1 MAADS
6 IFDLKGKVALVT
18 GASSGLGRH
27 FAITLAKAGASVAAC
42 ARRADRL
49 AATVAEIEAR
59 RKSGSGR
66 ALGVAMDV
74 TDADSVARAFDAVA
88 GELGTVTVLINNAG
102 VAEGKAALDVTEED
116 WDRVLDTNLK
126 GAWTVAQAAARRMA
140 AANTGGVIVNIAS
153 VLGLRVSKGVLPY
166 AVSKAGLIQMTKA
179 LALELARHDIRVN
192 AIAPGYMETDIN
204 REYLK
209 SDDARKTIRNV
220 PMRRVGDLDE
230 LTGPLLLL
238 ASDASAYMTGA
249 VLAVDGGHLVSSL

>member
-27 FAITLAKAGASVAAC
+27 FAIELAKAGAAVATC
-42 ARRADRL
+42 ARRTGKLAD
-49 AATVAEIEAR
+49 TVAEIEAA
-59 RKSGSGR
+59 GGR
-66 ALGVAMDV
+66 ALGVGMDV
-74 TDADSVARAFDAVA
+74 TDPASVARALDAVA

-140 AANTGGVIVNIAS
+140 EAKTGGVIVNIAS

-179 LALELARHDIRVN
+179 LALELARHNIRVN
-192 AIAPGYMETDIN
+192 AIAPGYVETDLN
-204 REYLK
+204 REFLK
-209 SDDARKTIRNV
+209 SEEAQKMIRNI
-220 PMRRVGDLDE
+220 PQRRPGTVDD

-238 ASDASAYMTGA
+238 ASDASSYMTGA

>member
-1 MAADS
+1 MAPNS
-6 IFDLKGKVALVT
+6 IFDLTGKVALVT

-42 ARRADRL
+42 ARRTGKLAD
-49 AATVAEIEAR
+49 TVAEIEAA
-59 RKSGSGR
+59 GGR
-66 ALGVAMDV
+66 ALGVGMDV
-74 TDADSVARAFDAVA
+74 TDPGSVARGFDAVE

-102 VAEGKAALDVTEED
+102 VAEGKAALDVSEAD

-140 AANTGGVIVNIAS
+140 DANTGGVIVNIAS

-179 LALELARHDIRVN
+179 LALELARHNIRVN
-192 AIAPGYMETDIN
+192 AIAPGYVETDIN

-209 SDDARKTIRNV
+209 SEDAQKTIRNV
-220 PMRRVGDLDE
+220 PMRRVGNLDE

-238 ASDASAYMTGA
+238 ASEASAYMTGA